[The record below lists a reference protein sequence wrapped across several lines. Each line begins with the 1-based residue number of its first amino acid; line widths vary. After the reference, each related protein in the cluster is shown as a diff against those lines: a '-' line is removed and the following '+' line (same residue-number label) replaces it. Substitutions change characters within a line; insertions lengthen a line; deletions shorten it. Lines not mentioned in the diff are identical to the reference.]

1 MNVYWSQNFY
11 DRFLSFSYCKI
22 RWNILANAFNKQQQ
36 QQQQRFI
43 HLIFCMRVNLGKKDS
58 DVNGWVL
65 VAWNNHKGY
74 TSQAIRVLF

>member
-1 MNVYWSQNFY
+1 MNMYWSQNFY
-11 DRFLSFSYCKI
+11 NRFLSFSYCKI

-58 DVNGWVL
+58 YVNGGCWL
-65 VAWNNHKGY
+65 PGITIRAI